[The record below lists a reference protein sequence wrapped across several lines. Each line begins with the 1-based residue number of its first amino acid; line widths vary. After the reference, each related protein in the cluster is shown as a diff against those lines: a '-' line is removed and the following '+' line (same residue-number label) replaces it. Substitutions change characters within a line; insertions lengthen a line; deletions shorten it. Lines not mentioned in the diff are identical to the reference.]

1 VYAWRRA
8 VAGQRGS
15 DSRYLGQLL
24 GTAASGMILPVSNAM
39 TGPVASYLAEPSI
52 DGRTAKLCRGSDQL
66 SLWLWSRCRTRE
78 SGTWLRNRS
87 GAESRQSD
95 LVAGTG
101 SAPGRK
107 VTDGN
112 RPCAMTIT

>member
-39 TGPVASYLAEPSI
+39 TGPVASYLAELN
-52 DGRTAKLCRGSDQL
+52 R
-66 SLWLWSRCRTRE
+66 RE
-78 SGTWLRNRS
+78 NG
-87 GAESRQSD
+87 
-95 LVAGTG
+95 
-101 SAPGRK
+101 K
-107 VTDGN
+107 
-112 RPCAMTIT
+112 AMPWK

>member
-1 VYAWRRA
+1 MPGAVPSRA
-8 VAGQRGS
+8 NEDPIPDIS
-15 DSRYLGQLL
+15 DSCSAQRPPAWSCLSR
-24 GTAASGMILPVSNAM
+24 TRWPVRLPPNLNRREN
-39 TGPVASYLAEPSI
+39 G
-52 DGRTAKLCRGSDQL
+52 KLCRGSDQL